1 MLSRFKILTINQFT
15 LTIAIFYVCI
25 FNVPFFYI
33 VQKGVEKQ
41 AEVDPFF
48 IASIPLFLTF
58 VLSFIFSLFSVKY
71 LLKPIFIA
79 MTILSSSVFFAA
91 LQYGVVFDTGMIE
104 NMAQTNQ
111 AEAFTYINFSSVLN
125 FILTG
130 LIPAFLIWKVKIAY
144 KPFMKE
150 AIHKLGFMLMMLIGV
165 GVIGFF
171 YYQSYVAFGRNND
184 ELKRF
189 IVPTYVI
196 ASIAKYTNRHY
207 FQTPLNY
214 QQQGLD
220 AVNTHTNSTGK
231 PNLMVL
237 VVGET
242 ARAKNYEYYGYDKP
256 TNSHTKKHGVTAFKN
271 MTSCGTAT
279 AVSVP
284 CMFSN
289 MKRENYDARRAQ
301 AQDGV
306 LDVLD
311 HAGIQQV
318 WLDNDSGCKG
328 VCDRIAN
335 ITIKQDSSP
344 ELCDGHSCYDQVLLD
359 QLDKE
364 LAKVE
369 HRDTLIALHI
379 MGSHGPTYYLRY
391 PQEHKRFVPDCPR
404 SDIQNCSD
412 QALMNTYDNTILYTD
427 YIISQVI
434 DKLKAESEKFNT
446 GMIYMSDHGESLG
459 EKGLYLHGSPFV
471 VAPDEQIK
479 IPMLTWFSPSFVT
492 ENRLD
497 QVCLGEKANKGG
509 FSHDNLFDSLLGIM
523 NIKTSVYDK
532 KLDLF
537 NSCRLGAS

>member
-25 FNVPFFYI
+25 FNVPFFHI

-41 AEVDPFF
+41 AEVDPLF

-79 MTILSSSVFFAA
+79 MTLLSSSVFFAA

-104 NMAQTNQ
+104 NMVQTNQ

-130 LIPAFLIWKVKIAY
+130 LIPASLIWKVKIAY
-144 KPFMKE
+144 KPVMKE

-207 FQTPLNY
+207 FQTPLDY

-220 AVNTHTNSTGK
+220 AVNMHTNSTGK

-256 TNSHTKKHGVTAFKN
+256 TNSYTKKHGVTAFKN

-328 VCDRIAN
+328 VCDRITN
-335 ITIKQDSSP
+335 ITIKQDIDP

-364 LAKVE
+364 LAKIE
-369 HRDTLIALHI
+369 SRDALIVLHI

-391 PQEHKRFVPDCPR
+391 PLEHKRFIPDCPR

-412 QALMNTYDNTILYTD
+412 EALMNTYDNTILYTD
-427 YIISQVI
+427 YIISRVI

-459 EKGLYLHGSPFV
+459 EKGLYLHGSPYV

-479 IPMLTWFSPSFVT
+479 IPMLTWFAPSFVT

-497 QVCLGEKANKGG
+497 PVCLGEKAEKGG
-509 FSHDNLFDSLLGIM
+509 FSHDNLFDSLLGVM
-523 NIKTSVYDK
+523 NVKTSIYDK
-532 KLDLF
+532 NLDLF
-537 NSCRLGAS
+537 NSCRVKSS